1 MLQRSLVV
9 LLSTLNLGAAA
20 WWALHSPPQPRVE
33 PAPIGVARL
42 ELLSE
47 ARRDATSGGIRR
59 EALSGKPSQCYSYG
73 PFQDEQAIVAAQ
85 ARLQGV
91 ALRLQSH
98 REPLAPARQWRV
110 MLPPLASA
118 SEAESTARRIAV
130 ADIRDYVVVTRGP
143 DANAIALGMYSSEDA
158 ARTRVQELETAGF
171 AARIEPWGP
180 NMVTWLDVAGG
191 ADFDPIRA
199 QALAGAAKRNKID
212 CDQLR

>member
-20 WWALHSPPQPRVE
+20 WWAFHSPPQPRVE
-33 PAPIGVARL
+33 PAPIGIARL

-47 ARRDATSGGIRR
+47 ARRDATSGGVRR

-73 PFQDEQAIVAAQ
+73 PFQDEQATVAAQ

-91 ALRLQSH
+91 ALRLQSR

-110 MLPPLASA
+110 MLPPLAS
-118 SEAESTARRIAV
+118 STEAETTARRIAD
-130 ADIRDYVVVTRGP
+130 AGITDYAVVPRGP
-143 DANAIALGMYSSEDA
+143 DANSIALGMYSSEDA
-158 ARTRVQELETAGF
+158 ARTRVQDLKAAGF
-171 AARIEPWGP
+171 EARIEPWGKD
-180 NMVTWLDVAGG
+180 MATWLDVAGG

-199 QALAGAAKRNKID
+199 QALAGASKRNKID
-212 CDQLR
+212 CARLP